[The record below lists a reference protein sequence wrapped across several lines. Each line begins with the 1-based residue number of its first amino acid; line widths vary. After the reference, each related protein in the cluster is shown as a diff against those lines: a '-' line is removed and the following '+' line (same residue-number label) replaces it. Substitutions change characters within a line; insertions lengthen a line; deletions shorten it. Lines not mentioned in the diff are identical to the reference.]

1 MDNFCAQTNNVNC
14 VCQRKFAKNFN
25 TISVNSLISFR
36 LTIQNN
42 ASIALPTF
50 VAAP

>member
-1 MDNFCAQTNNVNC
+1 MDNFCAQMNNVSHG
-14 VCQRKFAKNFN
+14 CQRKFAKNFN
-25 TISVNSLISFR
+25 SISVNSLISFR
-36 LTIQNN
+36 LTIQND